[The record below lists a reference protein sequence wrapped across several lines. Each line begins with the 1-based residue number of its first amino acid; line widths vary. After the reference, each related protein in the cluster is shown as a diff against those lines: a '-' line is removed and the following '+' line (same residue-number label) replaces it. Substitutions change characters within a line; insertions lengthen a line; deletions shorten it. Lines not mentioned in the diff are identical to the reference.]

1 MNSFFRRSKQ
11 QPKRTFVVGDLQ
23 GCLEPLLDLLAQVN
37 FNEKEDELWCV
48 GDLVNRGP
56 DSLGTLEFLYSIRK
70 SVKVVLGNHDLHLLA
85 VAYGQKSVKTG
96 SDLLTI
102 SESKNADKLL
112 KWLRKQP
119 LLHWDKKRKL
129 AMCHAGIPP
138 MWSLKKAQK
147 LSKEVEAVLQS
158 NQHKDLYAAMYNDE
172 PDVWSNKL
180 KGYER
185 LRVIIN
191 YFTRMRFVGPNGEL
205 DLNTK
210 SGLDDDS
217 QGLKP
222 WFSFPNKLKKNHLF
236 FGHWAAL
243 NGLFD
248 QPQVTGLDTGCV
260 WGGPLTMQHIESG
273 KRYQAKL

>member
-1 MNSFFRRSKQ
+1 MLKFFNRSKPL
-11 QPKRTFVVGDLQ
+11 PKRTFVVGDLQ
-23 GCLEPLLDLLAQVN
+23 GCLAPLLDLLEQVK
-37 FNEKEDELWCV
+37 FDETRDQLWCA

-70 SVKVVLGNHDLHLLA
+70 SIKVVLGNHDLHLLA
-85 VAYGQKSVKTG
+85 VAYGQKSVKKG

-102 SESKNADKLL
+102 SESENADKLL

-119 LLHWDKKRKL
+119 LLHWDKKRKI

-138 MWSLKKAQK
+138 MWSLKKAKK

-158 NQHKDLYAAMYNDE
+158 RRHKDLYAAMYSDDPE
-172 PDVWSNKL
+172 AWSDKL
-180 KGYER
+180 RGFDR

-191 YFTRMRFVGPNGEL
+191 YFTRMRFLGPNGEL

-217 QGLKP
+217 KKLKP
-222 WFSFPNKLKKNHLF
+222 WFSYPNKLKNNHVF

-248 QPQVTGLDTGCV
+248 QPHVTGLDTGCV